1 MNFTRYYFGGESL
14 QTMEGWDV
22 SKSANLYGIDRWGE
36 GYFGINSSGNVVV
49 RPNRNGV
56 EADLHE
62 IVRSLARRGV
72 QSPVLLRFDGILRDR
87 VKRLAEAFERAVVE
101 FSYPGIYRPVYPI
114 KVNQQ
119 RHVVDI
125 VRQAGREKLLGLEV
139 GSKPELLAVLA
150 IHDTPGALLLCNGY
164 KDREYI
170 DLALMA
176 RKLGRR
182 SIVIIEQLYELEQVM
197 QVSKQLGVEPEIGI
211 RMKPMTKGAG
221 KWESSGGDNAKFGLT
236 TSEIM
241 TAIETLEK
249 NGNSH
254 WLKLLHFQVG
264 SQITAIG
271 AMKKVLRETTRM
283 FTEIKKLCP
292 SLCMFDVGGGLA
304 VDYDGSKTNFQS
316 SMDYTLEEYARDVVY
331 SIHQACTEA
340 GLPHPDIITES
351 GRALVAHHA
360 VLIAEV
366 IDTAPIAEV
375 ISVLDS
381 PPSDHK
387 LLADLEELYKNVSVK
402 NCQET
407 LHDAVSLRDDIL
419 ENFVQGQLSLAE
431 RAYADKAFW
440 HLIAKIR
447 KVATDLKYQPEDLE
461 KLEEDLND
469 TFFCNFSVFQ
479 SLPDSWAIDQLFPIM
494 PLQKLKDEP
503 KRRGTLA
510 DMSCD
515 SDGKIDRFI
524 DLKDVKHY
532 LPLHPLKPGEPYYL
546 AIFLVGAYQEI
557 MGDLHNLFGD
567 TNAVHVDIDSTGKVD
582 LTHVVEGDTVRE
594 ALSYVQYEPQDLFER
609 LRISIEKALREGTL
623 SAEDSAKIQRRYKE
637 ALEGYTYLYVEN

>member
-254 WLKLLHFQVG
+254 WLKLLHFHVG

-594 ALSYVQYEPQDLFER
+594 ALSYVQYEPQDLFENTTS
-609 LRISIEKALREGTL
+609 L
-623 SAEDSAKIQRRYKE
+623 
-637 ALEGYTYLYVEN
+637 